1 MEQKTGIAAILSII
15 AAIGSFFLTFS
26 GHSFFG
32 FLVAIAS
39 VVLGFIGLLLAAS
52 PRVSGGIISIVAII
66 IGALGLVIA
75 ILGMVGAILF

>member
-1 MEQKTGIAAILSII
+1 MYEKTGLAAILSIV

-32 FLVAIAS
+32 FLTAIAS
-39 VVLGFIGLLLAAS
+39 VILGFIGLMMAAS
-52 PRVSGGIISIVAII
+52 PRVSGGIISIVAIV
-66 IGALGLVIA
+66 IGALGCVIA